1 MAPMTQT
8 VHLRQGPLPQEMRTL
23 LHDYPR
29 DAWPD
34 HPHFARSIQNWL
46 GAHQMFRDLGNHIE
60 TQTQRMLDK
69 DIDEDRYL
77 NTLNRYGT
85 ALIQNLHG
93 HHSWEDQSYFPELS
107 RADPRFDRGLDVLES
122 DHDMLDK
129 VLDDF
134 TRTLVRAIH
143 VTQDADALTSDCAT
157 ILGHA
162 DVINRFLSRHLAD
175 EEDLVVP
182 ILLHHKMRG

>member
-1 MAPMTQT
+1 
-8 VHLRQGPLPQEMRTL
+8 MRTL

-60 TQTQRMLDK
+60 TQTQRILDK

-93 HHSWEDQSYFPELS
+93 HHSWEDQSYFPSSRGPILGLTGGWTYSKVITICLIKSLMTS
-107 RADPRFDRGLDVLES
+107 RA
-122 DHDMLDK
+122 HWC
-129 VLDDF
+129 
-134 TRTLVRAIH
+134 VR
-143 VTQDADALTSDCAT
+143 S
-157 ILGHA
+157 
-162 DVINRFLSRHLAD
+162 
-175 EEDLVVP
+175 
-182 ILLHHKMRG
+182 M

>member
-1 MAPMTQT
+1 
-8 VHLRQGPLPQEMRTL
+8 
-23 LHDYPR
+23 
-29 DAWPD
+29 
-34 HPHFARSIQNWL
+34 
-46 GAHQMFRDLGNHIE
+46 
-60 TQTQRMLDK
+60 
-69 DIDEDRYL
+69 
-77 NTLNRYGT
+77 
-85 ALIQNLHG
+85 
-93 HHSWEDQSYFPELS
+93 
-107 RADPRFDRGLDVLES
+107 
-122 DHDMLDK
+122 MLDK

-162 DVINRFLSRHLAD
+162 DVIKRFLSRHLAD